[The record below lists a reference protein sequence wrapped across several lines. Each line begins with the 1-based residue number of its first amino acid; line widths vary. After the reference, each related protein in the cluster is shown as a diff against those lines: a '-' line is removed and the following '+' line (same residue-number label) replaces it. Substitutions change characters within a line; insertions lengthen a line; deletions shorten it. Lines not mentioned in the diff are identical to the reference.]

1 MPPETFRLRPGTVA
15 RPEVLDEVQ
24 ALLSTVWS
32 AHPEVSTTDRMCVE
46 TAAVEVAANIVE
58 HAGGAGEVEMAV
70 AVAPERVEVWFH
82 DTGARFAG
90 DLRDVDLPDDDMAE
104 RGRGLALAA
113 TLSELTYERDGDT
126 NRWRLIRR
134 RAE

>member
-24 ALLSTVWS
+24 DLLSTVWS

-58 HAGGAGEVEMAV
+58 HAGGAGEVGMAV
-70 AVAPERVEVWFH
+70 VVAPERVEVCFH
-82 DTGARFAG
+82 DTGAWFDG
-90 DLRDVDLPDDDMAE
+90 DLQDVALPDDMAE
-104 RGRGLALAA
+104 RGRGLALAG

-126 NRWRLIRR
+126 NRWRLVRR